1 MCFLRKTLPEKTIVA
16 VAIPFRK
23 QQFDTLFDRGDS
35 DFIRSLSEVY
45 KTEDKTTLWK
55 KYSKTAKSVKANL
68 THYKKRGAIII
79 EELTTKRLQSIAD
92 SDIAIIIAHHSDVK
106 DEIEMADGMVT
117 TSEFIEAIPAEF
129 SGLLDLSSCFS
140 STIQLP
146 IKMHCPNCHVLAVK
160 DKIPLQRRITT
171 YDYVIKEMSQP
182 ATRRLIQ
189 ERLNNDTTS
198 ENQILLEDMEP
209 YMRDYLEIV
218 KSAYAIILKVLN
230 GSNVSVNP
238 EVVYLGGS
246 IQSSVFAPKQVEKGQ
261 VFQIQIAIH
270 KSEDTE
276 TVEIAAREA
285 DGSTSLRN
293 PLRLSFELKKDDY
306 VDIALKIDSAY
317 KGDFKAFRSR
327 DSFRWGN
334 EPRFTSFNVLVSD
347 QCKSKSCHA
356 NIKICV
362 NKLPAGT
369 ITFTSE
375 VVDELPQKNMAA
387 EISLQGYNKEKEMSE
402 AKSSLLLQLKKE
414 LELLAE
420 GNNTVDFEGK
430 PLQRDIDIC
439 RNSIR
444 LLEDI
449 EQYHK
454 NNQVFRVFIS
464 STSDLSPF
472 RNVMEKQVLDCSMY
486 PEMYEKWPQKDKYPR
501 DYCIEKVLLSDI
513 FVCILGPNYGYIEPK
528 MGTSMTEIEFRVAL
542 LSGKPILVYVLDD
555 YEDKM
560 RSYLPERQH
569 EVNKQRNL
577 INELDKK
584 RMVEF
589 FKDENTLALLSTREL
604 TILQKEMENKITAN
618 IHR

>member
-1 MCFLRKTLPEKTIVA
+1 MPEKTIVA

-35 DFIRSLSEVY
+35 DFIRSLAEVY
-45 KTEDKTTLWK
+45 KTEDKITLWN
-55 KYSKTAKSVKANL
+55 KYSKTAESIIANL
-68 THYKKRGAIII
+68 AHFAKRGAIII

-92 SDIAIIIAHHSDVK
+92 SDIAIIIAHHSNVK
-106 DEIEMADGMVT
+106 DEIEMTDRMVT
-117 TSEFIEAIPAEF
+117 TSEFVEAIPTEF

-160 DKIPLQRRITT
+160 DRIPLQRRITA
-171 YDYVIKEMSQP
+171 YNYIINAMSQP
-182 ATRRLIQ
+182 STRRLIQ
-189 ERLNNDTTS
+189 KQINNDTSS
-198 ENQILLEDMEP
+198 ENQIALVDMEP
-209 YMRDYLEIV
+209 YMREYLEIV
-218 KSAYAIILKVLN
+218 KSAYAIILKVRN
-230 GSNVSVNP
+230 GSSVSINP
-238 EVVYLGGS
+238 EVIYLGGS
-246 IQSSVFAPKQVEKGQ
+246 IQSSVYAPKQVEKGQ

-276 TVEIAAREA
+276 IVEIAAREA
-285 DGSTSLRN
+285 DGSASLRN

-327 DSFRWGN
+327 DSFQWGN

-347 QCKSKSCHA
+347 QCRSKSCHA

-375 VVDELPQKNMAA
+375 VVDELPQNNMAA
-387 EISLQGYNKEKEMSE
+387 EISLQGYDKGKEMKE
-402 AKSSLLLQLKKE
+402 AKSSLLFQLNKE
-414 LELLAE
+414 LELLT
-420 GNNTVDFEGK
+420 NGK
-430 PLQRDIDIC
+430 YTFDSEEKPIQRYIDIC
-439 RNSIR
+439 RNSIQ

-449 EQYHK
+449 EQHHK

-464 STSDLSPF
+464 STSDLSSF
-472 RNVMEKQVLDCSMY
+472 RNVMKERVLDCSMY
-486 PEMYEKWPQKDKYPR
+486 PEMYEKWPQKEKYPR

-513 FVCILGPNYGYIEPK
+513 FVCILGPNYGYIEPT
-528 MGTSMTEIEFRVAL
+528 MDTSMTEIEFRVAL
-542 LSGKPILVYVLDD
+542 LSGKPILVYVL
-555 YEDKM
+555 EDFEDM
-560 RSYLPERQH
+560 MFSYLPEHQI

-589 FKDENTLALLSTREL
+589 FKDENGLALLSTREL
-604 TILQKEMENKITAN
+604 SILQKEMEYERTAF
-618 IHR
+618 RQVC